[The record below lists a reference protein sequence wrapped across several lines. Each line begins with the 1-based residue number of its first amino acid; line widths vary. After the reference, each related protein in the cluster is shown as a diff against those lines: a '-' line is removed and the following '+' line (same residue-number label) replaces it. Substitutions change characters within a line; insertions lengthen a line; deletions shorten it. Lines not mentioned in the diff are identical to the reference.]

1 MTQARPQKLLLKVNL
16 VPRFSLI
23 PVERPWSDLVTC
35 LAESGRLQTK
45 DLGGGGE
52 KCEIVSTERRQV
64 SCLEGHVFHCS
75 RTSQDETSDAEINA
89 QNPLTAKA

>member
-16 VPRFSLI
+16 VPRFSLL
-23 PVERPWSDLVTC
+23 PVERPWLGPVTC

-45 DLGGGGE
+45 DLREGE
-52 KCEIVSTERRQV
+52 RSVRFVSTERRQV
-64 SCLEGHVFHCS
+64 SCLKGHVFHSS